1 MTNATINS
9 RFLAATDTK
18 TRSQILGAIAKH
30 YGIDTQAAYAEVIDE
45 DAEHLLDYLTE
56 PVRSAAR
63 VVMARHGFSK

>member
-9 RFLAATDTK
+9 RFLAPTDTK

-30 YGIDTQAAYAEVIDE
+30 YGITADQAFNEVINE

-63 VVMARHGFSK
+63 VVMARHGLSK

>member
-18 TRSQILGAIAKH
+18 TRGQILGAIAKH
-30 YGIDTQAAYAEVIDE
+30 YGITQDQAFNEVIDE

>member
-18 TRSQILGAIAKH
+18 TRIQILGAIAKH
-30 YGIDTQAAYAEVIDE
+30 YGITADQAFNEVIDE

-63 VVMARHGFSK
+63 VVMARHGLSK

>member
-1 MTNATINS
+1 MNNATINS

-30 YGIDTQAAYAEVIDE
+30 YGITADQAFNEVIDA

-56 PVRSAAR
+56 PIRSAAR
-63 VVMARHGFSK
+63 IVMKRHGFSA

>member
-18 TRSQILGAIAKH
+18 TRGQILGAIAKH
-30 YGIDTQAAYAEVIDE
+30 YGITADQAFNEVIDE

-63 VVMARHGFSK
+63 VVMARHGLSK